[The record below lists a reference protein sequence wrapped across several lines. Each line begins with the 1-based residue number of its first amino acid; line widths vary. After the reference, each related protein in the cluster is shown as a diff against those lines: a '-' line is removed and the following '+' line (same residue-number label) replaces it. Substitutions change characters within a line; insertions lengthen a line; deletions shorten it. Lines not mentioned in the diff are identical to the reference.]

1 MTKSMENSGPF
12 CSLITDF
19 SNVFDCLPRGLLF
32 GKPDAYAFEISFLRL
47 VYDYKSN
54 RK

>member
-1 MTKSMENSGPF
+1 MENSGPF
-12 CSLITDF
+12 CSLLTDL
-19 SNVFDCLPRGLLF
+19 SNVFDCLPRELLI
-32 GKPDAYAFEISFLRL
+32 GKPDTYAFEISFLRL